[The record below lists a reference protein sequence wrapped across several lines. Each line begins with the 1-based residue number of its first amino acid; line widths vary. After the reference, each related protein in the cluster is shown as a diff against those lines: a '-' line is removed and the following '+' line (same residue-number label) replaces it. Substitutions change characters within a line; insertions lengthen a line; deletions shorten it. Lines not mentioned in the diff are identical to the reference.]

1 MNTTFFFSYDIFQIP
16 KYILNPKRII
26 IIKMKK
32 SKGDKRKT
40 PKENDGAIA
49 EGTTLLA

>member
-1 MNTTFFFSYDIFQIP
+1 MNDTCFFSYDIFQIP
-16 KYILNPKRII
+16 IKKLNPKIII